1 MQLPRQ
7 GCSQGLAVQA
17 IALLCTPLTR
27 PFAPIAFRLSSSI
40 SVSWKAPGS
49 MSSAGIHQG
58 YLRKY
63 GGFLFK
69 QWKEKFLLLSVDGS
83 LLVCPDAHSPA
94 ETGIALG
101 SGCQDILEGGQIR
114 DLPPL
119 PPGAQRDSCLG
130 LRLHGGKVLLL
141 LAPDRQQC
149 RQWLNILRKVKE
161 GFSLGSPSRCKVHI
175 DSPGRKC
182 CRKGGSL
189 GESGGSNGGSPS
201 REGPVSIPCHGSCSP
216 HCLRH
221 GPCSRPG
228 VRAACILV
236 GGAAAGP
243 SMGYM
248 VTSAGAGHP
257 AESHPPDF
265 KELGYHPSACDATAE
280 AHYESLD
287 CEGLD
292 QDFDSMLDFGG
303 FAF

>member
-1 MQLPRQ
+1 MQLPKQ
-7 GCSQGLAVQA
+7 GCSGISGPSHCLA
-17 IALLCTPLTR
+17 LHCR
-27 PFAPIAFRLSSSI
+27 PFALIAFLLFCI

-94 ETGIALG
+94 EMGIALG

-119 PPGAQRDSCLG
+119 PLGAQRDSCLG
-130 LRLHGGKVLLL
+130 LRLRRGKVLLL

-149 RQWLNILRKVKE
+149 TQWLNILRKVKE
-161 GFSLGSPSRCKVHI
+161 GFSFGSPSRCKLHI
-175 DSPGRKC
+175 DSPGRKS
-182 CRKGGSL
+182 CRKEGSL

-201 REGPVSIPCHGSCSP
+201 REGSGSVPCSP

-228 VRAACILV
+228 VKAACILV

-257 AESHPPDF
+257 AESHLPDF
-265 KELGYHPSACDATAE
+265 KELGYHPSACDAVAE

-292 QDFDSMLDFGG
+292 HDFDSMLDFGG